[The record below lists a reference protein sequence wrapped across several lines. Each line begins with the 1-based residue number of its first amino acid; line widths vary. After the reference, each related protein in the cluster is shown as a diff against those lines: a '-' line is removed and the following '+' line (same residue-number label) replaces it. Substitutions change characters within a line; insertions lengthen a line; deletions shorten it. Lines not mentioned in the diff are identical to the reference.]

1 MKKPSE
7 TGEKSVQEISA
18 LKQQIREMQESIA
31 DHIKAEEELRKK
43 CRFLSDLVENSGNII
58 CIKDI
63 KRRYELVNRKW
74 EEVTGLKR
82 ESVIGRTG
90 EELFTE
96 LISKQFQENDL
107 EVINSG
113 KVLETEEILEDEQGK
128 RFFISTKFP
137 MRNDDGIIKCVGM
150 IVTEITARKEAEIQR
165 EAAIE
170 ALNKSRSLVCAI
182 TDSAQDAIL
191 MMDAAGCI
199 SFWNP
204 AAENIFGFTG
214 KEAMGRNLHQLLAP
228 GRFQETFYAAFEG
241 FKATGQGA
249 ATGKIIELQACRKN
263 GEEFPVELSL
273 SALHL
278 EDGWHA
284 LGIMRDITARKQ
296 VEQELQK
303 SEALYRTF
311 INATSDMVFLKDE
324 QLRNIVVNRPLAAF
338 FGKSEGEI
346 IGKSDFDLMP
356 QIAAERCRHTDMDAL
371 TSKSV
376 VTSEEV
382 IGDDVYETLKFP
394 VKLGKDKTGVGG
406 YIRNITERKRVEEE
420 LLESRRRLE
429 DTIEFLPDATFV
441 IDKDGKVIAWNR
453 AMEAMTDVKKENILG
468 KGDYEYALP
477 FYGERR
483 PVLID
488 YVLHPDKKMTAPYP
502 NIRKLGNAIT
512 AEDVISNT
520 PRGDVY
526 LYAAASVLR
535 DSRGNVIAAIEC
547 LRDDTE
553 RNKLAARLN
562 RAEKME
568 ALGTLAGGVAHDLN
582 NVLGV
587 LAGYSEMLVGMMPAD
602 STPRRYAENILQSS
616 VKSAAII
623 QDLLTMAR
631 RGVAVSEV
639 VNLNKIISDYFRTP
653 EFENLKSLHPR
664 IKIITELG
672 NGLLNIKGSPV
683 HLSKTIMNLISNAEE
698 AIADRGQIAIR
709 TENRYLD
716 YIIKGYDEMKEGD
729 YVVLTVSDTGS
740 GIPAKDLSK
749 IFEPFYTKK
758 VMGRSGTGLG
768 LAVVWGTVKDHNGYI
783 DVQSREGI
791 GTTFTLYFPVTREE
805 IRKIEKA
812 VSPVA
817 YMGKGQSILVVD
829 DVHEQRE
836 LAKSMLEMLDYQVE
850 TVASGEEAVE
860 YLKSKRANLII
871 LDMIMDPGID
881 GMETYRRILE
891 TNPGQK
897 AIIVSGFSETERV
910 RKTQE
915 MGAGDFIRKPY
926 VLEKIGL
933 AIKNELDEK

>member
-7 TGEKSVQEISA
+7 TDEKLLQEISA
-18 LKQQIREMQESIA
+18 LKQQIREMKEAAANQA
-31 DHIKAEEELRKK
+31 QVEEDLRKR
-43 CRFLSDLVENSGNII
+43 CRYLSDLVENSGNLI
-58 CIKDI
+58 CIRD
-63 KRRYELVNRKW
+63 REGRYELVNHRW

-82 ESVIGRTG
+82 DDVIGRMCK
-90 EELFTE
+90 ELFPGPVSRQFE
-96 LISKQFQENDL
+96 QNDKEVMESGLIME
-107 EVINSG
+107 E
-113 KVLETEEILEDEQGK
+113 EEILENEQGK
-128 RFFISTKFP
+128 RFFITIKFP
-137 MRNDDGIIKCVGM
+137 LRNDDGIIGREGI
-150 IVTEITARKEAEIQR
+150 IVTEITARKQAEIQR
-165 EAAIE
+165 ETALE
-170 ALNKSRSLVCAI
+170 ALDKSKSLVRAI

-191 MMDAAGCI
+191 MMDPAGCI

-204 AAENIFGFTG
+204 AAENIFGYTNE
-214 KEAMGRNLHQLLAP
+214 EAIGRNLHQLLAP
-228 GRFQETFYAAFEG
+228 GRFQEAYRKAFDRFKTTCG
-241 FKATGQGA
+241 GKATDK
-249 ATGKIIELQACRKN
+249 TIELQACREN

-284 LGIMRDITARKQ
+284 LGIIRDITARKQ
-296 VEQELQK
+296 AEQELRR

-324 QLRNIVVNRPLAAF
+324 QFRNIVVNRPVAAF
-338 FGKSEGEI
+338 FGKPEAEI
-346 IGKSDFDLMP
+346 IGKSDFELMP
-356 QIAAERCRHTDMDAL
+356 QIVAEKCRQTDMEAL
-371 TSKSV
+371 TNRSV
-376 VTSEEV
+376 VFSEEIV
-382 IGDDVYETLKFP
+382 GDEVYETLKFP
-394 VKLGKDKTGVGG
+394 VDLGENKTGVGG
-406 YIRNITERKRVEEE
+406 YIRNITPRRRVEEE
-420 LLESRRRLE
+420 LFESRRRLA
-429 DTIEFLPDATFV
+429 DIIEFLPDATFV
-441 IDKDGKVIAWNR
+441 IDKDGKIVAWNR
-453 AMEAMTDVKKENILG
+453 AMEAMTGVKKENMLG

-488 YVLHPDKKMTAPYP
+488 YVLHPDKKMTVPYP
-502 NIRKLGNAIT
+502 HFQDIGDVIS
-512 AEDVISNT
+512 AEDVITNM

-553 RNKLAARLN
+553 RNKLAERLN

-587 LAGYSEMLVGMMPAD
+587 LAGYSELLVEMLPEDG
-602 STPRRYAENILQSS
+602 TPRKYANNILQSS
-616 VKSAAII
+616 VKGAAII
-623 QDLLTMAR
+623 NDLLTLAR
-631 RGVAVSEV
+631 RGVVVSEIV
-639 VNLNKIISDYFRTP
+639 DLNKILLDYFRAP
-653 EFENLKSLHPR
+653 EFEKLKSYHPEV
-664 IKIITELG
+664 IISTELEEK
-672 NGLLNIKGSPV
+672 LLNIKGSPV
-683 HLSKTIMNLISNAEE
+683 HLGKTIMNLVSNAAE
-698 AIADRGQIAIR
+698 AIAGRGEVTVR
-709 TENRYLD
+709 TENCYLD
-716 YIIKGYDEMKEGD
+716 HTIKGYDERKEGD

-740 GIPAKDLSK
+740 GISAKDLGK

-783 DVQSREGI
+783 DVQSEEGK
-791 GTTFTLYFPVTREE
+791 GTTFTIYLPVTREE
-805 IRKIEKA
+805 MRKVEKV

-829 DVHEQRE
+829 DVQEQRE
-836 LAKSMLEMLDYQVE
+836 LAKSMLEMLGYQVK
-850 TVASGEEAVE
+850 TVASGEEATE
-860 YLKSKRANLII
+860 YIRSKRADLVV

-891 TNPGQK
+891 INPGQK

-915 MGAGDFIRKPY
+915 MGAGAFIRKPY

-933 AIKNELDEK
+933 AIKNELDRT